1 MGVTGGLTPRED
13 PLMSQ
18 AGSVGTRVGHA
29 AAAVIVLV
37 GVYLTA
43 TRPTAPATG
52 ALVDLADWF
61 EPQLLG
67 EAVDYR
73 QPRHWVLL
81 ARMATELMV
90 VLGAAFTPAGRRVV
104 DRIVRRVGFHR
115 PARAAGTVVGVALM
129 LVSVVTWPFALYLGF
144 VREGQFG
151 FRTQG
156 FGG

>member
-1 MGVTGGLTPRED
+1 MGATGGLTPRED

-18 AGSVGTRVGHA
+18 AGSVGTRGGHA
-29 AAAVIVLV
+29 AAAAIVLV
-37 GVYLTA
+37 GGSVTA
-43 TRPTAPATG
+43 ARPAPPPPG
-52 ALVDLADWF
+52 ALVELADWF

-67 EAVDYR
+67 EAADYR

-90 VLGAAFTPAGRRVV
+90 VLGVAFTPAGRRVV

-129 LVSVVTWPFALYLGF
+129 LVSV
-144 VREGQFG
+144 
-151 FRTQG
+151 
-156 FGG
+156 